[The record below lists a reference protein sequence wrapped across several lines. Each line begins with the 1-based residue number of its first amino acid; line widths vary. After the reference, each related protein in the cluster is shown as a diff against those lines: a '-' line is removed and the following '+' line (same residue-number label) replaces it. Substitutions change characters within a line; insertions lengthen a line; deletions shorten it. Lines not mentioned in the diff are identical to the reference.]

1 MKIDDK
7 LIDRLS
13 KLSHLNIDDADRTS
27 LKGEL
32 NDILDFVENLNEV
45 DVSNINAT
53 FTTLEGGTLL
63 REDIVVKDEELSKN
77 ILKNAPKSEDN
88 YFVVPQIIE

>member
-13 KLSHLNIDDADRTS
+13 KLSHLNIDDADRAS

-63 REDIVVKDEELSKN
+63 REDIVVKDEELSNN
-77 ILKNAPKSEDN
+77 ILRNAPKSEDN